1 MEFSFSNF
9 MLNREFYVKLW
20 IQVLQSIVVVAYAV
34 TVYAI

>member
-20 IQVLQSIVVVAYAV
+20 IQVPQSIVVVAYAV